1 MPNLQVNE
9 FRNCCTAKII
19 YGFDGSSA
27 AAHGNRAQPN
37 KEELSEALKEKM
49 EYVSRTGQGIAVAMI
64 TSEQVV
70 AKEVLESMGW
80 KLATESNK
88 NNHSDTTLLCYTWAV
103 KPDNEEAAIV
113 NPFAKPE
120 VVIDFSEY
128 RVCDE
133 WDELNTILRNIDGKL
148 FHSSTLQQNNI
159 LQKIDPSHCVAP
171 AGRKY
176 RNMWQRMPVDGSSPV
191 GRLLSENER
200 VQHME
205 RSWVNKPKRW
215 VNRTDKTKNVRFAK
229 DIPWE
234 RVALYRVVG

>member
-1 MPNLQVNE
+1 MPNLQVND

-27 AAHGNRAQPN
+27 AGHGNRAQPK

-103 KPDNEEAAIV
+103 KPDNKQAVIV

-120 VVIDFSEY
+120 VVMNFTGW
-128 RVCDE
+128 VVQQE
-133 WDELNTILRNIDGKL
+133 WEELNEITRCINTST
-148 FHSSTLQQNNI
+148 FHSSTRRLNDM
-159 LQKIDPSHCVAP
+159 LAKIDASHQVASDGGFRP
-171 AGRKY
+171 GL
-176 RNMWQRMPVDGSSPV
+176 WQRMPVNGTSPFPRYL
-191 GRLLSENER
+191 GENCR
-200 VQHME
+200 VQYLE
-205 RSWVNKPKRW
+205 TDWVNKPKRW
-215 VNRTDKTKNVRFAK
+215 INRTDKSKNTRLAK
-229 DIPWE
+229 DISWD